1 MRSKPAKSD
10 KLNEFIASLSVD
22 VAIHAGPDL
31 AIGPNATAIDYNLVR
46 LSGWQAVAVRCC
58 ETQDITGQYRSI
70 LMEVPSFEPKAQTLY
85 DLAEAGRRLQ
95 PDGAV
100 HLLERNRQRAP
111 TARDLMARTFSDL
124 TITRLSEGTVI
135 SGRRPLPFDG
145 LPETPQVTL
154 DDALTG
160 RHCLL
165 QTWPGLFSSDSL
177 DSGTA
182 VLIGVLPELAGRR
195 VLDIGCGYGALT
207 VTAAVRGADVSFTDV
222 DARALRLTRTNLAA
236 AGLVG
241 EGALAIDPRD
251 AFAGPFD
258 VVITNPPTHAGSAM
272 LQRLF
277 ASGLSLAPRGEML
290 IVIRAHL
297 NYEKWLVNLAQ
308 VQQIALADGYKVLRL
323 RPAGF
328 GSTR

>member
-1 MRSKPAKSD
+1 MRSKPEKSP
-10 KLNEFIASLSVD
+10 LNELIAGLLVD

-31 AIGPNATAIDYNLVR
+31 AIGANATAIDYNLVR
-46 LSGWQAVAVRCC
+46 LSGWHGVATRCC
-58 ETQDITGQYRSI
+58 ETTDLTSQYSSI
-70 LMEVPSFEPKAQTLY
+70 LIEVPPFEPKAQTVY
-85 DLAEAGRRLQ
+85 DLAEAGRRLRSG
-95 PDGAV
+95 GAV
-100 HLLERNRQRAP
+100 HLLERNRKRVPA
-111 TARDLMARTFSDL
+111 ARDLMVRTFSDL
-124 TITRLSEGTVI
+124 TINRLSEGTVI
-135 SGRRPLPFDG
+135 SGRKPLPFDG
-145 LPETPQVTL
+145 LPKATQVTL
-154 DDALTG
+154 DDAVTG

-165 QTWPGLFSSDSL
+165 QTWPGLFSGDIL
-177 DSGTA
+177 DLGTA

-195 VLDIGCGYGALT
+195 VLDLGCGYGALT
-207 VTAAVRGADVSFTDV
+207 VTAAMRGADVSFTDI
-222 DARALRLTRTNLAA
+222 DARALRLTRTNLEA

-241 EGALAIDPRD
+241 KGALAIDPRD

-258 VVITNPPTHAGSAM
+258 VVLTNPPTHAGSAM

-308 VQQIALADGYKVLRL
+308 VQQIALASGYKVLRL

-328 GSTR
+328 ASTLR